1 MKIIQGVRSIS
12 QVLSQPLKNSAL
24 TIGNFDG
31 VHVGHRALM
40 KRLLERAHA
49 SKIPAVVMTFEP
61 HPVTVLH
68 PDRTLRRIFPFDDQR
83 EQLQELGVDIL
94 VVEPFSREFSQLI
107 PERYIDGWIQTPFHP
122 EVLVVGHDFSFG
134 ANRSGTID
142 VLKNHAKAFGFEVEV
157 VPPVRRGET
166 VISSSRIRQALSDG
180 DVALARLLL
189 GRFFYLT
196 GIIEKGAGR
205 GRKIGVPTANLRSQA
220 ETVPAQ
226 GVYAAMATT
235 SLGRFPAAVN
245 IGRNP
250 TFQHQVT
257 GLDAPAV
264 TIEAHMIGWPAGRE
278 IYGEELRLDFQE
290 RLREERK
297 FASVDLLVEQIG
309 RDIAA
314 TSARLGQEKAGE
326 HDSK

>member
-12 QVLSQPLKNSAL
+12 RVLPQPLQSSVL

-40 KRLLERAHA
+40 QRLLERARA
-49 SKIPAVVMTFEP
+49 FSIPAIVMTFEP

-68 PDRTLRRIFPFDDQR
+68 PDRTLKRIFPFDDQR

-94 VVEPFSREFSQLI
+94 VVEPFSREFSQLT

-122 EVLVVGHDFSFG
+122 ELLVVGHDFSFG
-134 ANRSGTID
+134 ANRTGTIAI
-142 VLKNHAKAFGFEVEV
+142 LERHAQALGFEVEV
-157 VPPVRRGET
+157 VPPVRLGEI
-166 VISSSRIRQALSDG
+166 VISSSRIRHALAEG
-180 DVALARLLL
+180 DVVLAKTLL
-189 GRFFYLT
+189 GRLFYLS
-196 GIIEKGAGR
+196 GIVEKGVGR
-205 GRKIGVPTANLRSQA
+205 GRKIGVPTANLRTQA
-220 ETVPAQ
+220 ETIPAQ
-226 GVYAAMATT
+226 GVYAAMAKT

-250 TFQHQVT
+250 TFQHQAT

-264 TIEAHMIGWPAGRE
+264 TIEAHMIGWPSGRE
-278 IYGEELRLDFQE
+278 IYGEEMCLEFHE
-290 RLREERK
+290 RLRDERK
-297 FASVDLLVEQIG
+297 FSSVDELVQQIR

-314 TSARLGQEKAGE
+314 TEAGLANGKAT
-326 HDSK
+326 